1 LRLKMDRVMKG
12 ILYVVIALAVAYL
25 WIHFE
30 APHYNPFQSN
40 RP

>member
-1 LRLKMDRVMKG
+1 MDRVMKR
-12 ILYVVIALAVAYL
+12 ILFDVIALAVAYL

-40 RP
+40 RL